1 MMQFEKVKMALSKV
15 TKVLKAGID
24 LIVLLT
30 NIVLAGLIIWLVF
43 DDSTNRSENMAVKFQ
58 CEDKEKIN
66 QPIESW
72 DAFFLKVI
80 LIVLGLFY
88 CYFLEVGLATALS
101 DSVKKRIHHPE
112 KAENIVASRISKRI
126 ACVLLGL
133 LVLLILT
140 KPGIVEVLLPNRY
153 YAARNFLAVCQ
164 PAQKLTELCHPNSQN
179 FVIAVS
185 CTTPIETWMP
195 AFVSVLPKMLIVYY
209 YLSWTSL
216 IGMMYFL
223 WDWMKK
229 IAGLLLSAIS
239 IALMVSV
246 GGVTVFYCNEA
257 SSSGLFDGCIWTF
270 CMAVIST
277 AIDAKLSIKNE
288 DNFLEEEQLPRY
300 WNDVRPPQKKT
311 IPPAGQ
317 PPTTVLTP
325 CGNQNQSAR
334 LKPQKDRSIDNPPS
348 SSMYPKLTPELYEW
362 KDVVI
367 GDPGSINRY

>member
-30 NIVLAGLIIWLVF
+30 NIVLAGLIIWLLI
-43 DDSTNRSENMAVKFQ
+43 DETKNPYEKMPEFQ
-58 CEDKEKIN
+58 CKHHE
-66 QPIESW
+66 QLSHPIASGNIS
-72 DAFFLKVI
+72 FLKVI

-88 CYFLEVGLATALS
+88 CYFLEIGFATALS
-101 DSVKKRIHHPE
+101 YSVPKRIHHPE
-112 KAENIVASRISKRI
+112 KAENIVTSRILKRI

-164 PAQKLTELCHPNSQN
+164 PAQQLTELCNPNSQN

-185 CTTPIETWMP
+185 CTTPVKKWMP

-223 WDWMKK
+223 WNWMKK
-229 IAGLLLSAIS
+229 IAGLLLLAIS

-277 AIDAKLSIKNE
+277 AIDAKLSTKNE

-325 CGNQNQSAR
+325 CGNQNQPAR